1 MFCHRTNVIC
11 CMVSCLDWC
20 FVTGRTV
27 LEVLQDFKSAQ
38 PPLEWLLQTVPHLK
52 PRQFSIASS
61 LTKHRG
67 SAHIT
72 MAVVDY
78 RTPYKRRK
86 LGVCSSW
93 LASLSADSHC
103 APETSQSQSAV
114 RPDASHAQMLPA
126 SHRQHKDTCIRSDT
140 TDSQVHN
147 EANTGR
153 GASQSVSS
161 LQTRLSG
168 PDFQRSS
175 DSDIDPQHFDA
186 KADMDQLSTTWPVS
200 QGLHTANRQSSRP
213 LVPVW
218 VERGVLHLPPSHST
232 PMIMVGP
239 GTGVAPFKSFL
250 EERQALAVG
259 NTWSIVDQGLSSCQ
273 YSLAN

>member
-1 MFCHRTNVIC
+1 
-11 CMVSCLDWC
+11 
-20 FVTGRTV
+20 
-27 LEVLQDFKSAQ
+27 
-38 PPLEWLLQTVPHLK
+38 
-52 PRQFSIASS
+52 
-61 LTKHRG
+61 
-67 SAHIT
+67 

-103 APETSQSQSAV
+103 APETSHSQSAV

-126 SHRQHKDTCIRSDT
+126 SHLQHTDTCISSDT
-140 TDSQVHN
+140 TDSQSHI

-153 GASQSVSS
+153 GASQGISL
-161 LQTRLSG
+161 LQTRLGG
-168 PDFQRSS
+168 PDLQRSS
-175 DSDIDPQHFDA
+175 DSDIHPQHVDA
-186 KADMDQLSTTWPVS
+186 NADTDQLSTASAVS
-200 QGLHTANRQSSRP
+200 KGLDSGTHQSSRP

-259 NTWSIVDQGLSSCQ
+259 KLWSIVDQGLTSCQ
-273 YSLAN
+273 CSLAN